1 MTEQGIER
9 TIQQLQIAVNDLRE
23 ADLQWRQEEI
33 RTADTLFPPAAPRD
47 QDGAVLARGLAVVS
61 VNTAGH
67 TCPREEESMSI
78 GFIVLAI
85 WLILTGLSSLVNLRL
100 PSQVLAVVAIVA
112 GLLILVGR

>member
-1 MTEQGIER
+1 
-9 TIQQLQIAVNDLRE
+9 
-23 ADLQWRQEEI
+23 
-33 RTADTLFPPAAPRD
+33 
-47 QDGAVLARGLAVVS
+47 
-61 VNTAGH
+61 
-67 TCPREEESMSI
+67 MSI

>member
-1 MTEQGIER
+1 MTEEGIER
-9 TIQQLQIAVNDLRE
+9 TIQQPQIAANDLRE

-33 RTADTLFPPAAPRD
+33 RTADTSFPPAPCD

-61 VNTAGH
+61 INTAGH

-112 GLLILVGR
+112 GLLILLGR

>member
-1 MTEQGIER
+1 MTEEGIER
-9 TIQQLQIAVNDLRE
+9 TIQQLQIAANDLRE

-33 RTADTLFPPAAPRD
+33 RTADTLFPPLLHAIS
-47 QDGAVLARGLAVVS
+47 GAVLARGLAVVS
-61 VNTAGH
+61 INTAGH

-112 GLLILVGR
+112 GLLILLGR